1 MQRYIIRRAFLNIPV
16 IILVMIFIFGLLRL
30 QPGDVLLASI
40 GETGNYSPEQL
51 ELFRRE
57 LGLSDPIHI
66 QFVNWVGGVVRGD
79 FGNSLWTGQPTWD
92 RFWSAVGV
100 SIELTII
107 AFFLG
112 ILIGIPIGILSATR
126 QDTPIDYVGRLIAV
140 IGIATPN
147 FWIGTMAVAFPA
159 IWWGYQAPLG
169 QKGLFED
176 PMVNLQQYIVPGIIL
191 GFDGAAAQM
200 RLCRS
205 QMLEVLRQDYIR
217 TARAKGLAER
227 TVVYRHALRNAV
239 IPLITLWGAQLG
251 GILGGSVI
259 MEQLFSLPG
268 VGQLTLS
275 SFQLRDYTQI
285 QTNVGIVTILLVF
298 VILATDITY
307 AFVDPRIRYS

>member
-1 MQRYIIRRAFLNIPV
+1 MQRYIVRRAFLNIPV
-16 IILVMIFIFGLLRL
+16 IIIVVIFVFGLLRL

-40 GETGNYSPEQL
+40 EETGNYSAEQL
-51 ELFRRE
+51 ELFRKE
-57 LGLSDPIHI
+57 LGLADPIHI
-66 QFVNWVGGVVRGD
+66 QFVNWVSGIVRGD

-100 SIELTII
+100 SIELTLI
-107 AFFLG
+107 AFLLG
-112 ILIGIPIGILSATR
+112 ILIGIPVGILSATN
-126 QDTPIDYVGRLIAV
+126 QDTAIDYVGRLIAV

-169 QKGLFED
+169 QKSILED
-176 PMVNLQQYIVPGIIL
+176 PVVNLQQYLVPGIIL

-239 IPLITLWGAQLG
+239 IPLITLWGGQLS

-285 QTNVGIVTILLVF
+285 QTNVGIVTVLLVF

>member
-1 MQRYIIRRAFLNIPV
+1 VQRYIIRRAFLNIPV

-40 GETGNYSPEQL
+40 GETGNYSQEQL

-57 LGLSDPIHI
+57 LGLSDPIQI
-66 QFVNWVGGVVRGD
+66 QFVTWVGGVVRGD

-112 ILIGIPIGILSATR
+112 ILIGIPVGILSATR

>member
-239 IPLITLWGAQLG
+239 IPLITLWGAQLS

>member
-1 MQRYIIRRAFLNIPV
+1 VQRYIIRRAFLNIPV

>member
-1 MQRYIIRRAFLNIPV
+1 MQRYIIRRAILNIPV
-16 IILVMIFIFGLLRL
+16 IIIVMVFIFLLLRL

-51 ELFRRE
+51 EQFRKE

-66 QFVNWVGGVVRGD
+66 QFVNWTGNLLQGD
-79 FGNSLWTGQPTWD
+79 FGNSLWTGQPTWT
-92 RFWSAVGV
+92 RFWQAVGV

-107 AFFLG
+107 AIVLAWV
-112 ILIGIPIGILSATR
+112 IGIPIGILSAVS
-126 QDTPIDYVGRLIAV
+126 QDTALDYIGRLIAV
-140 IGIATPN
+140 FGVAAPA
-147 FWIGTMAVAFPA
+147 FWLGTMAVAFPA

-169 QKGLFED
+169 QKSIFDD
-176 PMVNLQQYIVPGIIL
+176 PLVNLQQYLLPGFIL
-191 GFDGAAAQM
+191 GVEGAAGQM

-227 TVVYRHALRNAV
+227 TVIYKHALRNAL
-239 IPLITLWGAQLG
+239 IPLVTLWGARIA

-285 QTNVGIVTILLVF
+285 QTNIFVVTILLVF
-298 VILATDITY
+298 VILATDVSY
-307 AFVDPRIRYS
+307 ALVDPRIRYS

>member
-1 MQRYIIRRAFLNIPV
+1 M
-16 IILVMIFIFGLLRL
+16 
-30 QPGDVLLASI
+30 
-40 GETGNYSPEQL
+40 
-51 ELFRRE
+51 
-57 LGLSDPIHI
+57 
-66 QFVNWVGGVVRGD
+66 
-79 FGNSLWTGQPTWD
+79 
-92 RFWSAVGV
+92 

-107 AFFLG
+107 GLLLG
-112 ILIGIPIGILSATR
+112 VIIGIPVGILSAVH
-126 QDTPIDYVGRLIAV
+126 QDSAIDYVGRLIAI

-169 QKGLFED
+169 QKSLFED
-176 PMVNLQQYIVPGIIL
+176 PVVNLQQYLLPGLIL
-191 GFDGAAAQM
+191 GFDGAAGQM

-205 QMLEVLRQDYIR
+205 QMLEVLRQDYVR

-227 TVVYRHALRNAV
+227 TVIYKHALKNAL
-239 IPLITLWGAQLG
+239 IPLITLWGGQIAG
-251 GILGGSVI
+251 VLGGSVI

-285 QTNVGIVTILLVF
+285 QTNVGIITILLVF

>member
-1 MQRYIIRRAFLNIPV
+1 MQRYIIRRAILNIPV
-16 IILVMIFIFGLLRL
+16 IIIVMVFIFGLLRL

-57 LGLSDPIHI
+57 LGLSDPIQI
-66 QFVNWVGGVVRGD
+66 QFVTWVGGVVRGG

-112 ILIGIPIGILSATR
+112 ILIGIPVGILSATR

-205 QMLEVLRQDYIR
+205 PTVEVIRQDYIR

-268 VGQLTLS
+268 GGQLTLS

-285 QTNVGIVTILLVF
+285 QTNVGIVTVLLVF
-298 VILATDITY
+298 VILATDVSY

>member
-1 MQRYIIRRAFLNIPV
+1 MQRYIIRRAILNIPV
-16 IILVMIFIFGLLRL
+16 ILVVVIFVFLLLRL

-51 ELFRRE
+51 EQFRKE

-66 QFVNWVGGVVRGD
+66 QFVKWTGGILRGD
-79 FGNSLWTGQPTWD
+79 FGNSLWTGQPTWT
-92 RFWSAVGV
+92 RFWQAIGV

-107 AFFLG
+107 AIVLAW
-112 ILIGIPIGILSATR
+112 IIGIPIGIFSAVS
-126 QDTPIDYVGRLIAV
+126 QDTAIDYVGRLVAV
-140 IGIATPN
+140 FGVAAPA
-147 FWIGTMAVAFPA
+147 FWLGTMAVAFPA

-169 QKGLFED
+169 QKSIFDD
-176 PMVNLQQYIVPGIIL
+176 PLVNLQQYLIPGFIL
-191 GFDGAAAQM
+191 GFEGAAGQM

-227 TVVYRHALRNAV
+227 TVIYKHALRNAL
-239 IPLITLWGAQLG
+239 IPLVTLWGARIA

-285 QTNVGIVTILLVF
+285 QTNILIVTVVLVF
-298 VILATDITY
+298 VILATDISY
-307 AFVDPRIRYS
+307 ALVDPRIRYS